1 MIEGNKKG
9 TAAFTPEDTPTSFVS
24 RPVCTL
30 HTGRLAELIRDAFGM
45 LLNNPLRSALTISGI
60 VIGVVAIVTLIAIL
74 QGVRAEI
81 AKQVDGL
88 GANLAMIVPGQLDE
102 NGQPNPAALLGVSP
116 LTEND
121 VAALRRVPGVMR
133 VSPVYFVSG
142 TVKGPNGVVASA
154 FVVATNEAGVQM
166 NRTPLVAGHYFSDDA
181 GYVCILGAKPN
192 ASLFGKRSAVGQ
204 QVFIAGHRWKVV
216 GVLGKPPGS
225 DMPGG
230 PVPGFDTLVYLP
242 ANLVRRVIP
251 HVQVNRIVLQTDYRH
266 PPDKLIHAIEST
278 LLVNHH
284 GVEDF
289 GLITQRTGLKIVYK
303 LINMAQALLGL
314 IATISLF
321 VAGIGIMNI
330 MLVTVTERTRE
341 IGIRKTVG
349 ARRSDIFVQF
359 LTEAV
364 VLSLVGGWIGLVLS
378 WGICDIVGHFSVLH
392 PLISPTLV
400 LLALFVCTLIGVLF
414 GVAPA
419 IRAARLDP
427 IEALRHE

>member
-1 MIEGNKKG
+1 MLEAEGGRERQLGFHGVGK
-9 TAAFTPEDTPTSFVS
+9 
-24 RPVCTL
+24 
-30 HTGRLAELIRDAFGM
+30 RLAHVLRSRTFYLFEDALSALFH
-45 LLNNPLRSALTISGI
+45 NPLRSGLTISGI
-60 VIGVVAIVTLIAIL
+60 VVGIVAIVTLIAIL
-74 QGVRAEI
+74 QGVRAQI
-81 AKQVDGL
+81 AQQVEGL
-88 GANLAMIVPGQLDE
+88 GANLAMIVPGKLDE

-116 LTEND
+116 LTEKD
-121 VAALRRVPGVMR
+121 VADLRRVPGVVR
-133 VSPVYFVSG
+133 ISPVYFVSG
-142 TVKGPNGVVASA
+142 ALRGPTGKVVSA

-166 NRTPLVAGHYFSDDA
+166 NRTPLVEGHYFSDNA
-181 GYVCILGAKPN
+181 GYVCILGARPY
-192 ASLFGKRSAVGQ
+192 ADLFGKQPAIGQ
-204 QVFIAGHRWKVV
+204 KLSIAGHLWAVV

-242 ANLVRRVIP
+242 ANLVRRVVP

-266 PPDKLIHAIEST
+266 PPDKIESAIKRT
-278 LLVNHH
+278 LLANHH

-289 GLITQRTGLKIVYK
+289 GLITQHTGLKIVYK

-314 IATISLF
+314 VATISLF

-349 ARRSDIFVQF
+349 ARRTDIFLQF
-359 LTEAV
+359 LVEAI
-364 VLSLVGGWIGLVLS
+364 VLSLLGGVVGLGIS
-378 WGICDIVGHFSVLH
+378 WGICKAIAHFSVLQ
-392 PLISPTLV
+392 PIINLGLV
-400 LLALFVCTLIGVLF
+400 ALALLVCTLVGVVF